1 MLSLICKPNHIVL
14 ILDEIQ
20 TELGRIGKLLNEEHD
35 EIEADVM
42 LIGKTLSGESYPISA
57 ILSNAKVY
65 GVFIPGEHGRNFGY
79 NTLACAVARTANKV
93 LIEEK
98 IIENASTFG
107 D

>member
-35 EIEADVM
+35 EIEADVT

-57 ILSNAKVY
+57 VLSNTEVL
-65 GVFIPGEHGRNFGY
+65 GVFMPGEHGSTFGY
-79 NTLACAVARTANKV
+79 NTLACAVARTAIKV

-98 IIENASTFG
+98 IIENASTLG